1 MRAPA
6 LPAPMREQAERRLD
20 VARRAGE
27 LHDAWEAWLATA
39 PDPAE
44 VERARMEVGRLLA
57 DKVRA
62 P

>member
-1 MRAPA
+1 MRSPA
-6 LPAPMREQAERRLD
+6 LPAPMREQAELRLE

-44 VERARMEVGRLLA
+44 VERARQDIGRLLS
-57 DKVRA
+57 DRVRA